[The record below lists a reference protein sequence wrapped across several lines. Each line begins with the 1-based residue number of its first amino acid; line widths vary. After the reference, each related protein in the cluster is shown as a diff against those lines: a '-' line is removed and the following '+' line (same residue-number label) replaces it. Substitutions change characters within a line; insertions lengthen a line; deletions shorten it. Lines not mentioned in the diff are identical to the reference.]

1 MISNVKYNNINYV
14 VITYTRDKKYITII
28 ANEDKHKF
36 LCEYVFYNEFEGR
49 LIHKNIIKNIGK
61 YLEVIGNGK

>member
-1 MISNVKYNNINYV
+1 MVTNVVYNNTNYV
-14 VITYTRDKKYITII
+14 VITYTKDKRYITII
-28 ANEDKHKF
+28 ANENKHKF

-61 YLEVIGNGK
+61 YLEVIGNGI